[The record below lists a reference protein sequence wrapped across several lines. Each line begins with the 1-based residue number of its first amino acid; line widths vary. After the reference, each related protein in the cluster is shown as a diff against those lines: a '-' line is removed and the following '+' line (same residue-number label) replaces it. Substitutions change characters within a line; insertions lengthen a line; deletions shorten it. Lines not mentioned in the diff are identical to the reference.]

1 MWMVYLH
8 VPVMLHAA
16 SVSSLGDRSERLDL
30 RTLFAAM
37 DINYVITG
45 FYSILDW
52 CPAVAGR
59 GGRQWL
65 LQCDATEGS
74 QW

>member
-1 MWMVYLH
+1 MS
-8 VPVMLHAA
+8 HAA
-16 SVSSLGDRSERLDL
+16 FASSLGDRSERLDM
-30 RTLFAAM
+30 RTFVAVM
-37 DINYVITG
+37 DINYVMLG
-45 FYSILDW
+45 FDSILDW

>member
-1 MWMVYLH
+1 
-8 VPVMLHAA
+8 MLHTAY
-16 SVSSLGDRSERLDL
+16 VGSLGDRSERLDL
-30 RTLFAAM
+30 QIFVAVL
-37 DINYVITG
+37 DINYIIMG
-45 FYSILDW
+45 FDSILDW